1 MRLASLALF
10 AMALVIFV
18 LPAHAGGGIGQLAP
32 LGGLAYQP
40 YQPYGQQPPPRIET
54 VIPDGLGGYHVFAP
68 NRPTTTVVPD
78 GFGGYHI
85 YNGR

>member
-1 MRLASLALF
+1 MV
-10 AMALVIFV
+10 MAL
-18 LPAHAGGGIGQLAP
+18 PAFAGGGIGQLAP

-40 YQPYGQQPPPRIET
+40 YQQPYYQPPPRMET
-54 VIPDGLGGYHVFAP
+54 IVPDGLGGYHVYAP
-68 NRPTTTVVPD
+68 NRPMTTVQPD